1 MTRPEK
7 ALSSNEFLLGRIRNE
22 SPLSFFSL
30 FFFFFFFGG
39 GGVFTGL
46 FFFSLSSFIQL
57 VYGVT
62 GGPPDNRRMGCEF
75 ALLLL
80 FFIHPK

>member
-22 SPLSFFSL
+22 SPLSFFFSL
-30 FFFFFFFGG
+30 FFFVGG
-39 GGVFTGL
+39 GGGIFQGY
-46 FFFSLSSFIQL
+46 FFSLSSFFQL

-62 GGPPDNRRMGCEF
+62 GGPPDNRRMWCEF

>member
-22 SPLSFFSL
+22 SPLSFFFSL
-30 FFFFFFFGG
+30 FFFFFFWVGG
-39 GGVFTGL
+39 GYFSGL
-46 FFFSLSSFIQL
+46 FFSLSSFFQL

>member
-30 FFFFFFFGG
+30 FFFFLGG
-39 GGVFTGL
+39 GGYFLGL
-46 FFFSLSSFIQL
+46 FFFHFRPFFNWS
-57 VYGVT
+57 
-62 GGPPDNRRMGCEF
+62 MG
-75 ALLLL
+75 
-80 FFIHPK
+80 